1 MTSEH
6 YFIDRSAA
14 WDFMRQND
22 GEAGRPIAG
31 FPSLRPVDERGYL
44 VLVLHAKRVEFDPD
58 A

>member
-1 MTSEH
+1 MNTEH

-14 WDFMRQND
+14 WTFSRAND
-22 GEAGRPIAG
+22 GEQGRPIAG

-44 VLVLHAKRVEFDPD
+44 VLVKHVETPEFDPN